1 MNAIDGFVEQGSV
14 DLQRKPGMITASE
27 VIALRTSF
35 AILAFGGAYQL
46 LQFAVKFFDQTAHLV
61 RVLSDLREHSLIR
74 IIGDDLADQ
83 AGDVVGGV
91 GAVGV
96 VDDAAAGVG
105 FDEVQVDD
113 PFEGGA
119 VAEAVVEGLGG

>member
-1 MNAIDGFVEQGSV
+1 
-14 DLQRKPGMITASE
+14 MITASE

-46 LQFAVKFFDQTAHLV
+46 LQFAVKFFDLPAQLV
-61 RVLSDLREHSLIR
+61 RVLSDLREHSLIQ
-74 IIGDDLADQ
+74 IIGDDLADH
-83 AGDVVGGV
+83 ARDVVGGV

-105 FDEVQVDD
+105 FDEVLVDD

-119 VAEAVVEGLGG
+119 VAEAVGG

>member
-1 MNAIDGFVEQGSV
+1 
-14 DLQRKPGMITASE
+14 MITASE

-35 AILAFGGAYQL
+35 ATLAFGGGYQL
-46 LQFAVKFFDQTAHLV
+46 LQFAVKFFDLPAQLV
-61 RVLSDLREHSLIR
+61 RVLSDLRDHSLIQ

-83 AGDVVGGV
+83 ARDIVRVA

-96 VDDAAAGVG
+96 VDNAAAGVG
-105 FDEVQVDD
+105 LDAVLVDD

-119 VAEAVVEGLGG
+119 VAEAVGG